1 MTTIVKSAP
10 ASPAAT
16 PRSDSAGRTA
26 SIGRVGTL
34 ALEYVRR
41 GDRTTFGRTSCQTP
55 WHLFPPIYLDDSGSA
70 YTLLVNPS
78 GGLVGGDRLSI
89 DVSVGPKG
97 HALISTPSANRV
109 YRSLSEE
116 SVQEIAL
123 KVGEGGIVEWIP
135 EHTIPFA
142 GSRFR
147 QTIDVKLAAG
157 ATIVLWDAMASGRI
171 AHGERWKFTTFSNRI
186 HIEPASGSS
195 LAEHYLI
202 VPGNK
207 WSGVGL
213 AERWDYVGSLF
224 IVGDAITGTLRA
236 SLESALADIVEKQP
250 DESIL
255 GGVSQPAASG
265 LVVKLV
271 SRSAPA
277 MALALAELW
286 GTVRG
291 LLWQLPPLAL
301 RKY

>member
-1 MTTIVKSAP
+1 MTTIPKRAVASSA
-10 ASPAAT
+10 ASS
-16 PRSDSAGRTA
+16 RSDAAGRTA

-34 ALEYVRR
+34 ALEYIRR
-41 GDRTTFGRTSCQTP
+41 GDRTTFGRTSSQTP
-55 WHLFPPIYLDDSGSA
+55 WHLLPPIYLDDSGSA

-116 SVQEIAL
+116 SVQEVAL
-123 KVGEGGIVEWIP
+123 RVAEGAKLEWIP

-147 QTIDVKLAAG
+147 QMIDVKLAAG

-171 AHGERWKFTTFSNRI
+171 AHGERWKFTTFSNSI
-186 HIEPASGSS
+186 HIEAASGSS
-195 LAEHYLI
+195 LAERYLI
-202 VPGNK
+202 VPGNT

-224 IVGDAITGTLRA
+224 VVGDAIIGTLRA
-236 SLESALADIVEKQP
+236 SLEAALADIVEKQP
-250 DESIL
+250 DQAIL
-255 GGVSQPAASG
+255 GGVSQSAASG

-271 SRSAPA
+271 SRSAPV
-277 MALALAELW
+277 MALAVAELW
-286 GTVRG
+286 AAVRR
-291 LLWQLPPLAL
+291 LLWQLPPVAL